1 MEWYYVTFRSI
12 TPAQRGE
19 RLLKQK
25 GIDAALMRAVRQIS
39 AEGCGYSLRIRPKD
53 GGQVM
58 ELFRQN
64 SIPFRKVFHQEPDGS
79 IRELEL

>member
-1 MEWYYVTFRSI
+1 MEWYYLTFRSI

-19 RLLKQK
+19 RLLKRK
-25 GIDAALMRAVRQIS
+25 GIDVALMRAVRQIS

-53 GGQVM
+53 GGTVM

-64 SIPFRKVFHQEPDGS
+64 DIPFRRVFLQDGLGG
-79 IRELEL
+79 IKELEL